1 MRAFAKQQLALAAG
15 PDANGEEREKE
26 DESPPIA
33 SEEEPLPS
41 VHSHEDRISGITQK
55 RTQCMTSAFV
65 KGPMRATDKMSTVR
79 SQASRKTDQLSRLSE
94 ISGFQS
100 EANEW
105 EAIKKSEML
114 HDFAQR
120 QKHLETVRQQKETLR
135 GHLLAQR
142 LAHKQK
148 EADEKMEM
156 RAFAL
161 QLEQRDK
168 ALLEK
173 YELHQ
178 KAEKQKVLKLN
189 SERMEI
195 SEAIHRQEK
204 DRKLKLM
211 LEREEYKQRTLR
223 EWEQQRL
230 AEEERKRTTFT
241 KLREIQEEE
250 IVAKLEREEARK
262 QAQLADKESASAYA

>member
-1 MRAFAKQQLALAAG
+1 
-15 PDANGEEREKE
+15 
-26 DESPPIA
+26 
-33 SEEEPLPS
+33 
-41 VHSHEDRISGITQK
+41 
-55 RTQCMTSAFV
+55 
-65 KGPMRATDKMSTVR
+65 
-79 SQASRKTDQLSRLSE
+79 
-94 ISGFQS
+94 
-100 EANEW
+100 
-105 EAIKKSEML
+105 
-114 HDFAQR
+114 
-120 QKHLETVRQQKETLR
+120 
-135 GHLLAQR
+135 
-142 LAHKQK
+142 
-148 EADEKMEM
+148 MEM

-211 LEREEYKQRTLR
+211 LEREDYKQRTLR

-250 IVAKLEREEARK
+250 IVAKLERDEARK
-262 QAQLADKESASAYA
+262 QAQLAEKESASAYAKLLAELDSKRDEALQKIKNFDQVKVRNNSYLDREIQSKVEWQTKQDQKMLKYA